1 MLTKEES
8 TLLKSYLALAP
19 NPEGT
24 FTFEELQG
32 YLFGLAMTP
41 GILLPSEWVPVIFA
55 DETPRFDTL
64 DQVEEM
70 HRCLIQVYSKLAAK
84 FQNKNLPFPFTL
96 EELDSD
102 KIEDLYAW
110 VSGFEEALALKEEVW
125 DPEEN
130 DEIPERVVEQLY
142 HSLMTIQGLVDPA
155 EVMDFF
161 ENMPQEAFQEVFPN
175 KDDSP
180 ENREM
185 QIQMFLLASL
195 PLAVQTLQTHTRNIE
210 NVENTGSKDI
220 VKQESTKNSE
230 PVGVHKQNVIKVDF
244 GQKK

>member
-8 TLLKSYLALAP
+8 TSLKSYLALAP

-70 HRCLIQVYSKLAAK
+70 HRCLIQVYSKLAAE
-84 FQNKNLPFPFTL
+84 FQNNNLPFPFDL

-102 KIEDLYAW
+102 IIEDLYAW

-161 ENMPQEAFQEVFPN
+161 ENMPQEVFQEVFPT

-195 PLAVQTLQTHTRNIE
+195 PLAVETLQNHARKIE
-210 NVENTGSKDI
+210 NIDSKD
-220 VKQESTKNSE
+220 ESTQTSE
-230 PVGVHKQNVIKVDF
+230 PAGANKQNVIKVDF

>member
-8 TLLKSYLALAP
+8 TTLKSYLALAP

-32 YLFGLAMTP
+32 YLFGLAITP
-41 GILLPSEWVPVIFA
+41 GLLLPSEWVPVIFA
-55 DETPRFDTL
+55 DETPQFDNL
-64 DQVEEM
+64 NQIEEM
-70 HRCLIQVYSKLAAK
+70 HRCLIQVYSKFCAK
-84 FQNKNLPFPFTL
+84 FQDSSLFFPFNM

-110 VSGFEEALALKEEVW
+110 VSGFEEALSLCEVVW
-125 DPEEN
+125 DPEEY
-130 DEIPERVVEQLY
+130 DALPEQLTQQLY
-142 HSLMTIQGLVDPA
+142 HSLMTIQGLVDPG

-161 ENMPQEAFQEVFPN
+161 ENMPKEAFHEVFPDSDN
-175 KDDSP
+175 SP
-180 ENREM
+180 EDREM

-195 PLAVQTLQTHTRNIE
+195 PLAVETLQHHAKNIE
-210 NVENTGSKDI
+210 NVLTETEYKNEPPEKSKKMRTGKS
-220 VKQESTKNSE
+220 
-230 PVGVHKQNVIKVDF
+230 NVIKVDF

>member
-8 TLLKSYLALAP
+8 TSLKSYLALAP

-41 GILLPSEWVPVIFA
+41 GLLLPSEWVPVIFA
-55 DETPRFDTL
+55 DETPKFDTL
-64 DQVEEM
+64 NQVEEM
-70 HRCLIQVYSKLAAK
+70 HKCLIQVYSKLSAQ
-84 FQNKNLPFPFTL
+84 FHKNQLPFPFNL

-102 KIEDLYAW
+102 KIEEVYAW
-110 VSGFEEALALKEEVW
+110 VSGFEEAITLKEELW

-130 DEIPERVVEQLY
+130 DNIPEQLVQQIY

-161 ENMPQEAFQEVFPN
+161 ENMPKEAFQEVFP
-175 KDDSP
+175 DRAESP
-180 ENREM
+180 EDREM
-185 QIQMFLLASL
+185 QIQMFLFASL
-195 PLAVQTLQTHTRNIE
+195 PLAVETLQIHARRIE
-210 NVENTGSKDI
+210 KIASKDG
-220 VKQESTKNSE
+220 VEKTSTKKRKTT
-230 PVGVHKQNVIKVDF
+230 GTHKSNVINVDF
-244 GQKK
+244 GKKK

>member
-8 TLLKSYLALAP
+8 TSLKSYLALAP

-24 FTFEELQG
+24 FTFEELEG

-41 GILLPSEWVPVIFA
+41 GLLLPSEWVPVIFA
-55 DETPRFDTL
+55 DETPKFDTL

-70 HRCLIQVYSKLAAK
+70 HRCLIQVYSKLAAR
-84 FQNKNLPFPFTL
+84 FLNNQLPFPFNL
-96 EELDSD
+96 EELDSE

-110 VSGFEEALALKEEVW
+110 VSGFEEAITLKEELW

-130 DEIPERVVEQLY
+130 DNIPEQLVEQLY

-161 ENMPQEAFQEVFPN
+161 ENMPKEAFQEVFPN
-175 KDDSP
+175 RDESP

-185 QIQMFLLASL
+185 QVQMFLLASL
-195 PLAVQTLQTHTRNIE
+195 PLAVETLQIHAKRI
-210 NVENTGSKDI
+210 
-220 VKQESTKNSE
+220 ESTLSKGDIKKKSTKKRK
-230 PVGVHKQNVIKVDF
+230 PTGTHKANVINVDF
-244 GQKK
+244 GKKK

>member
-8 TLLKSYLALAP
+8 TSLKSYLALAP

-24 FTFEELQG
+24 FTFEELEG

-41 GILLPSEWVPVIFA
+41 GLLLPSEWVPVIFA
-55 DETPRFDTL
+55 DETPPFDTL

-70 HRCLIQVYSKLAAK
+70 HKCLIQVYSKLAAR
-84 FQNKNLPFPFTL
+84 FQNNQLPFPFNL
-96 EELDSD
+96 EELDSE

-110 VSGFEEALALKEEVW
+110 VSGFEEAITLKEELW

-130 DEIPERVVEQLY
+130 DNIPEQLVEQLY

-161 ENMPQEAFQEVFPN
+161 ENMPKEAFQEVFPN
-175 KDDSP
+175 RDESP

-185 QIQMFLLASL
+185 QVQMFLLASL
-195 PLAVQTLQTHTRNIE
+195 PLAVETLQIHARRIE
-210 NVENTGSKDI
+210 NIPSKGSIK
-220 VKQESTKNSE
+220 KKSTKKRE
-230 PVGVHKQNVIKVDF
+230 TTGTHKANIINVDF